1 MPLLFCLYNHAL
13 WNTYIIIVQLILSCV
28 WLTIVINWTQN
39 CSKDSTFGKN
49 FIKCW
54 VIVWSKQVLHNQK
67 LLWKFGNNFSKLF
80 IVFDKTC
87 FVLKKNIHFL
97 KNSLLQMLNAE
108 WKCRKSFSK
117 KLLFNYKQENICEN
131 NHQIFEYEYNF
142 GLDIKGFD
150 IFNKRDKNKHLENI
164 DWNTHFTQNSLFH

>member
-28 WLTIVINWTQN
+28 FRLTIVINWTQN

-97 KNSLLQMLNAE
+97 KKKLFFT
-108 WKCRKSFSK
+108 KRRKSFSK
-117 KLLFNYKQENICEN
+117 KLLFNYKRENICEN
-131 NHQIFEYEYNF
+131 NHQIFEYGY
-142 GLDIKGFD
+142 
-150 IFNKRDKNKHLENI
+150 KRI
-164 DWNTHFTQNSLFH
+164 WYFQ